1 MEKWLLD
8 LLEEYKELKNKR
20 DNLQLFIA
28 DVVAGRKDNNSHSS
42 FLTYKNQLM
51 AMDNYL
57 SILRKRLKAEGI
69 EV

>member
-8 LLEEYKELKNKR
+8 LLEEYKDLKIRR

-28 DVVAGRKDNNSHSS
+28 DVVSGRKDNTSHSS

-51 AMDNYL
+51 AMNNYL
-57 SILRKRLKAEGI
+57 SILGKRLKAEGI

>member
-1 MEKWLLD
+1 MEKWISD
-8 LLEEYKELKNKR
+8 LQQEYKELKSRR

-28 DVVAGRKDNNSHSS
+28 DVVAGRRDNTSHSS